1 MQHKNDPIRRHDRCS
16 RGSLE
21 HKAHEKDTFSRS
33 DRYQQH
39 VLNETNGLETL
50 TILIPPPRL

>member
-1 MQHKNDPIRRHDRCS
+1 MHRLWMQHKNDPIRRHDRCS

-21 HKAHEKDTFSRS
+21 HKAHEKDTLFSRS

-39 VLNETNGLETL
+39 APNETKAFET
-50 TILIPPPRL
+50 